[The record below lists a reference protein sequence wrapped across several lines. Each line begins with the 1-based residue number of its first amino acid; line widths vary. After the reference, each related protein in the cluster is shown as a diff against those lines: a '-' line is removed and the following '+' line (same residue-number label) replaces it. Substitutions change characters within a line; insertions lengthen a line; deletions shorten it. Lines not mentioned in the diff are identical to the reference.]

1 MPQEE
6 SLDFKLVQ
14 RVCLLQQALDQAL
27 YSLEDLKEQVQ
38 DQQWLESQLAT
49 TEKYANVQEQ
59 AIAYLRSQLTHLN
72 TTQPSLLQHMAG
84 LLDDWVDHQQS
95 TLNRLQFQIQQGEME
110 LQSYL
115 QHVRDYCQDG
125 QNLAV
130 TDDTQTL
137 ELEAEVMV
145 ARSMAVSLGGQLQSA
160 RYYVQTLAAMV
171 HHHHADLAHLTGAL
185 QTTLTAIAETTASEA
200 MDSET
205 SDPTD
210 QAGLERLNTPIPE
223 DEVIT
228 LRHALRVQQ
237 VRIHELETA
246 LADQLGRQTQLK
258 QRCQTLAAERDHY
271 KRQVDDRQGQA
282 VVNRTPIAPPD
293 LSDVL
298 SDPGLPDPGLSA
310 PWQRRRR
317 LHPPSPIQPL
327 KIQGE

>member
-1 MPQEE
+1 MPPDD

-59 AIAYLRSQLTHLN
+59 AIAYLKSQISHLH
-72 TTQPSLLQHMAG
+72 TTQPGLLQHMAS

-115 QHVRDYCQDG
+115 QHVRDYCQEG
-125 QNLAV
+125 QNLAIA
-130 TDDTQTL
+130 DNTQTL

-160 RYYVQTLAAMV
+160 RYYIQTLAAMV

-185 QTTLTAIAETTASEA
+185 QTTLTAIAETAPIEEG
-200 MDSET
+200 MDSEPAEPEVQT
-205 SDPTD
+205 
-210 QAGLERLNTPIPE
+210 GLERLAAPEPE

-228 LRHALRVQQ
+228 LRHALRIQQ
-237 VRIHELETA
+237 VRIYELETA
-246 LADQLGRQTQLK
+246 LSDQFGRHAQLK

-271 KRQVDDRQGQA
+271 KRQVEQHPGQA
-282 VVNRTPIAPPD
+282 AEAEAVTP
-293 LSDVL
+293 SDEAA
-298 SDPGLPDPGLSA
+298 DQGLPT
-310 PWQRRRR
+310 PWQRRLR
-317 LHPPSPIQPL
+317 LHPPAPIQPL